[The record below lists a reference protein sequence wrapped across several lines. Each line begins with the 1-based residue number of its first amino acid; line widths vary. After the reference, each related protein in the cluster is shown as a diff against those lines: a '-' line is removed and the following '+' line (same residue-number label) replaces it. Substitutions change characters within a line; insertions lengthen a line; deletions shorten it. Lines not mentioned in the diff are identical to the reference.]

1 MEPINKNLLK
11 ISLIFSLN
19 MAKGNKRIRA
29 TIICIN
35 NKDRKLFNQLRKK
48 PEVFLFNRHKKAK
61 GDNSIKILAKIYLN
75 VNVMMRLM
83 DEIESIPV
91 KRPSIEKILKLL
103 LELPLSS
110 LISEEKEIVFLK
122 MLKPKP
128 HIKLEIS

>member
-1 MEPINKNLLK
+1 M
-11 ISLIFSLN
+11 FSLN
-19 MAKGNKRIRA
+19 IAKGNKSMRA
-29 TIICIN
+29 TTIWIN
-35 NKDRKLFNQLRKK
+35 NKDKKLFNQLRKK
-48 PEVFLFNRHKKAK
+48 PAVFLFNKHKKAK
-61 GDNSIKILAKIYLN
+61 GDNSIRILAKIYLN
-75 VNVMMRLM
+75 VNVIMRLM